1 MQKRVIA
8 SLLFLALLA
17 SSLFSCAS
25 SETTDPAG
33 DTAQTPAATET
44 EEETFSYGDA
54 LPEDLDFA
62 GREFRV
68 ATYNGGNLTHDGGW
82 YNYIQI
88 DETTGD
94 IVNDAAFD
102 RNLEVEDRLNVA
114 IRCLE
119 VADWNGVLGNLKNT
133 VSAGEDA
140 YEIVLECSQ
149 GNYTSLIAANMLYDA
164 ATLPY
169 IDFSQPYY
177 TKDALDTFAIDGHH
191 YLFSG
196 TYTYPLYSG
205 VYWLFNKE
213 LWADYSLPDP
223 YEIVRE
229 GKWTID
235 TAHSF
240 VKDAYVDVN
249 GDTKQDIG
257 DRYGFS
263 TSYEILQY
271 LYLGMGMHGVIYEN
285 DSFTYDYESER
296 AVDVLTKMIDW
307 ATTPEAYFNSS
318 DQWGNFFAGN
328 SLMLLYGSSLPKLRD
343 LEFDFGFL
351 PMPKYDESQENYK
364 SYMCGGMVCIP
375 VTISDDAFVGATIE
389 ALFSASERHLVP
401 AYLNK
406 FVDHKI
412 LRDEGSVEMY
422 RLLLET
428 ASYDLTRYIS
438 PNNNVQNLK
447 LILSLLKKKST
458 DIASEWA
465 KIEQKVKSD
474 FETFYS
480 EYSDSLDG

>member
-1 MQKRVIA
+1 MIKRILV
-8 SLLFLALLA
+8 SLLVSALLT
-17 SSLFSCAS
+17 SSLVSCAS
-25 SETTDPAG
+25 
-33 DTAQTPAATET
+33 DTAETDTSAAPVPEET
-44 EEETFSYGDA
+44 VEETFSYGDA
-54 LPEDLDFA
+54 LPDSLDFA
-62 GREFRV
+62 GRDFRV
-68 ATYNGGNLTHDGGW
+68 ATYTGGNLTHDGGW

-88 DETTGD
+88 EETTGD

-102 RNLEVEDRLNVA
+102 RNLEVEERLNTA
-114 IRCLE
+114 IVCLE
-119 VADWNGVLGNLKNT
+119 VADWNNVLNHMKNT

-177 TKDALDTFAIDGHH
+177 TKDALETFAIDGHH
-191 YLFSG
+191 YLFTG

-205 VYWLFNKE
+205 VYWLFNKDM
-213 LWADYSLPDP
+213 WTDYALPDP

-229 GKWTID
+229 GKWTMD
-235 TAHSF
+235 TAQSF
-240 VKDAYVDVN
+240 VNTVYVDVN
-249 GDTKQDIG
+249 GDTQKDIG
-257 DRYGFS
+257 DQYGFS

-271 LYLGMGMHGVIYEN
+271 LYLGMGMHGVTYDN
-285 DSFTYDYESER
+285 DSFSYDYETER
-296 AVDVLTKMIDW
+296 AVDVLVKIMSL
-307 ATTPEAYFNSS
+307 AETPEAYFNST
-318 DQWGNFFAGN
+318 DQWGNFFSGN

-343 LEFDFGFL
+343 LEFTFGFL
-351 PMPKYDESQENYK
+351 PMPKFDENQENYK
-364 SYMCGGMVCIP
+364 SYMCGGIVCVP
-375 VTISDDAFVGATIE
+375 VTISDDDFVGASIE
-389 ALFSASERHLVP
+389 ALFSASDRFLVP

-438 PNNNVQNLK
+438 PNANVQNLK
-447 LILSLLKKKST
+447 FILGLIKKKST

-465 KIEQKVKSD
+465 KIEQKVKTD
-474 FETFYS
+474 FDTFYS
-480 EYSDSLDG
+480 EYEDSKEN